1 MRVVPPESG
10 LARAAARPRAAKMQ
24 FYYLFHLRSCAAAT
38 AGCCGSA
45 YSGGSRTVFVPSLLD
60 LFVNLFTSVFV
71 YGLPIFLLVAFV
83 LGSAFCASSNV
94 PTFVYRAAAAPVG
107 AAALPVL
114 DPDRGIRVK
123 LFVKGQGYHR
133 TDKFVPH
140 GLTARQVLDRVCAAD
155 ADVELFYPA
164 KGRKYSDDEVVAA
177 PVVIVHMRLRLRGGA
192 PKKRRKTTSTEKPST
207 EERSTQTET
216 EAMDSDS
223 GSEDDGAECCCIVRK
238 EGVCKACPKKAHY
251 RVSIKQME
259 KTINDKTR
267 SKRKGKLFFDRT
279 KVDDDDAYRVCE
291 EHLVAAAKAHMQQ
304 VALDKGASGGFDKRN
319 FLQNILKATDTHE
332 NKTARPVQP
341 GKRARVST
349 DTKATPEKKDLLTE
363 LFEKMRPYCKPGT
376 FVYNILMTIFRHV
389 LIMNKVYEYGR
400 NVWHG
405 NPEGEDVLRFW
416 IVYGTIVGTSA
427 IDLLRGGA
435 IAKRAKRFL
444 PGVPEIFDGGLQNLP
459 GVPGPRQV
467 RYYSATPYPLKDIVR
482 VSALMV
488 DAALEA
494 LGGPEGLVLG
504 VTFDCVHGESRLE
517 VVRDID
523 GEFVV
528 LGPASPDGLK
538 GAARG
543 KDDFDDDKAL
553 GGKDIA
559 EKLMTVVLHVF
570 NGEHVDREVCIAVV
584 PLNEETGKIIANVF
598 LELRRLCF
606 EKGSWLIFAGGDGAS
621 PNRDAWKIIKG
632 KSSGD
637 KTPLFEK
644 VKKAEELPF

>member
-1 MRVVPPESG
+1 MTG
-10 LARAAARPRAAKMQ
+10 T
-24 FYYLFHLRSCAAAT
+24 H
-38 AGCCGSA
+38 
-45 YSGGSRTVFVPSLLD
+45 
-60 LFVNLFTSVFV
+60 
-71 YGLPIFLLVAFV
+71 
-83 LGSAFCASSNV
+83 
-94 PTFVYRAAAAPVG
+94 
-107 AAALPVL
+107 
-114 DPDRGIRVK
+114 
-123 LFVKGQGYHR
+123 
-133 TDKFVPH
+133 
-140 GLTARQVLDRVCAAD
+140 
-155 ADVELFYPA
+155 
-164 KGRKYSDDEVVAA
+164 
-177 PVVIVHMRLRLRGGA
+177 
-192 PKKRRKTTSTEKPST
+192 
-207 EERSTQTET
+207 
-216 EAMDSDS
+216 
-223 GSEDDGAECCCIVRK
+223 EDD
-238 EGVCKACPKKAHY
+238 
-251 RVSIKQME
+251 
-259 KTINDKTR
+259 
-267 SKRKGKLFFDRT
+267 
-279 KVDDDDAYRVCE
+279 
-291 EHLVAAAKAHMQQ
+291 
-304 VALDKGASGGFDKRN
+304 
-319 FLQNILKATDTHE
+319 
-332 NKTARPVQP
+332 TAIPVQP
-341 GKRARVST
+341 GSKRARVST
-349 DTKATPEKKDLLTE
+349 DTSNATPEKKDLLTE
-363 LFEKMRPYCKPGT
+363 LFERMRPYCKPRT

-467 RYYSATPYPLKDIVR
+467 RYYSATPYPLKDVVR

-488 DAALEA
+488 DQALEV
-494 LGGPEGLVLG
+494 LGGPKGRVLG

-559 EKLMTVVLHVF
+559 KKLMTVMLHVF

-644 VKKAEELPF
+644 VKTAEELPFLSGSDMDQHDTKGLKRDFWGDWILAKGEQIRFDILLTRLRGIVPTENGEVTLSEPGDPTYSRVDDVSLTDKLGEQRAKEFHKELADLATVEVVDPKDTMASKPAHLCGKMGDLFREAPSRVHDSPGSRLRGDGVERYAHTGWARRRCVAVRSDREVRARRARRRREGQQSYVRGESKESAGLQRGAACMAQGVRGEHRPESARRATVPRVHLGGPLRAVFDERGGHDRHPRADEEEQDVGRAPVDAAVLSLQRDHALDPAGRRQAP

>member
-1 MRVVPPESG
+1 MCYVGQENF
-10 LARAAARPRAAKMQ
+10 KK
-24 FYYLFHLRSCAAAT
+24 
-38 AGCCGSA
+38 
-45 YSGGSRTVFVPSLLD
+45 D
-60 LFVNLFTSVFV
+60 D
-71 YGLPIFLLVAFV
+71 FL
-83 LGSAFCASSNV
+83 
-94 PTFVYRAAAAPVG
+94 
-107 AAALPVL
+107 
-114 DPDRGIRVK
+114 
-123 LFVKGQGYHR
+123 H
-133 TDKFVPH
+133 
-140 GLTARQVLDRVCAAD
+140 
-155 ADVELFYPA
+155 
-164 KGRKYSDDEVVAA
+164 
-177 PVVIVHMRLRLRGGA
+177 
-192 PKKRRKTTSTEKPST
+192 
-207 EERSTQTET
+207 
-216 EAMDSDS
+216 
-223 GSEDDGAECCCIVRK
+223 
-238 EGVCKACPKKAHY
+238 
-251 RVSIKQME
+251 
-259 KTINDKTR
+259 
-267 SKRKGKLFFDRT
+267 
-279 KVDDDDAYRVCE
+279 
-291 EHLVAAAKAHMQQ
+291 
-304 VALDKGASGGFDKRN
+304 
-319 FLQNILKATDTHE
+319 NILKVTGTHE
-332 NKTARPVQP
+332 DDTAIPVQP
-341 GKRARVST
+341 GSKRARVST
-349 DTKATPEKKDLLTE
+349 DTSTATPEKKDLLTE
-363 LFEKMRPYCKPGT
+363 LFERMRPYCKPGT

-467 RYYSATPYPLKDIVR
+467 HYYSATPYPLKDIVR

-523 GEFVV
+523 GEYVV

-559 EKLMTVVLHVF
+559 KKLMTVVLHVF

-632 KSSGD
+632 KSPGD

-644 VKKAEELPF
+644 VKKAEELPFWSGSDMDQHDTKGLKRDIWGDWILAKGQQIRFDILLTRLRGIVPTENGEVTLSEPGDPTYSRVDDVSLTDKLGEQRAKEFHQEFADLATMEVVDPKDSMASKPAHLCGKMGDLFREAPSRVRDSRGSRLRGDGVERYAHTGRARRRGVAVRSDREVRVRRARRRREGQQSYLRGESKESAGLQRGAACMAQGVRGEHRPESARRTTVPRVHLGGPLRAVFDERGGHDRHPRADEEE